1 MKTDT
6 MLFVY
11 GAVFMFVAAVVALLL
26 LAYLYLREKE
36 KPAKKKPHAKS
47 KARAAA
53 QHAKKE
59 TPGKV
64 PLIPPDIPRTLDT
77 VKIIVEEKPD
87 WVLRIIRRWLKQ
99 R

>member
-36 KPAKKKPHAKS
+36 KPVEKKRPAKPKIPPVI
-47 KARAAA
+47 
-53 QHAKKE
+53 QHARE
-59 TPGKV
+59 EPGKV

-77 VKIIVEEKPD
+77 VKIIAEEKPD
-87 WVLRIIRRWLKQ
+87 WVLKIVRRWLKQ